1 MSSRWLALI
10 VVMAGLAGAAGY
22 LLYARHAQ
30 PVASHAG
37 ASAPSAVAPRTLV
50 ATVPEFVLGDRDGK
64 PRSLHDWAGK
74 SLIVNF
80 WATWCAPCVE
90 EFPDLMATWRMY
102 RKRPFQLVTVA
113 TNYPDEEAAVRK
125 FLEEQKASARNLV
138 PATMEPA
145 ELVQALDKDWNGG
158 VPYSVVI
165 APGGKVL
172 YRGTGRLDII
182 KTRRLILGSFPDDN
196 YVGQNAYWNR

>member
-1 MSSRWLALI
+1 MKWLDKKASREAEE
-10 VVMAGLAGAAGY
+10 AGY
-22 LLYARHAQ
+22 AKEPVTIEKVTVADLKALAANTTGKTLL
-30 PVASHAG
+30 
-37 ASAPSAVAPRTLV
+37 
-50 ATVPEFVLGDRDGK
+50 
-64 PRSLHDWAGK
+64 
-74 SLIVNF
+74 VNF

-165 APGGKVL
+165 APGGKIL